1 VDKQQSIVPIP
12 KLDLF
17 TPQAKTRWNSIEKK
31 NQARI
36 LTNVWC
42 GNCRRSVHIIVDSG
56 KMEGMCL
63 VLRGHCRDCNGSV
76 AKLIESEEG
85 RQERNEEGEVREAGA
100 NEVPKADGHPG
111 AGGSRAKLRSS
122 TPEWGMS

>member
-56 KMEGMCL
+56 KM
-63 VLRGHCRDCNGSV
+63 
-76 AKLIESEEG
+76 
-85 RQERNEEGEVREAGA
+85 
-100 NEVPKADGHPG
+100 
-111 AGGSRAKLRSS
+111 
-122 TPEWGMS
+122 